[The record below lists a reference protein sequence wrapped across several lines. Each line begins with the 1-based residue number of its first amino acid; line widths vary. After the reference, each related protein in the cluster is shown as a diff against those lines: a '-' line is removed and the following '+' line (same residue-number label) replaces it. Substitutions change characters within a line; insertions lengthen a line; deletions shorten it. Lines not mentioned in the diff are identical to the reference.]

1 MKTNIYFFSG
11 TGNSLHVAK
20 ELGEKISDAEVI
32 PMTSLLGENSVEAGQ
47 RTGFVFP
54 IHLAMAPAP
63 VVDFVK
69 RLDLS
74 STEYIFAVA
83 TRAGSRHRVFKD
95 LENILTLQHRQLD
108 SSFTLNM
115 GSNDPKFKGWKPP
128 TSAELETID
137 VEINKSMDFIAKTVV
152 NNEKVTEKDID
163 YTNNMPFF
171 PVLSIFLPF
180 IVRFFNVEFYSD
192 GNCSGC
198 GTCSRICLSNRIRLA
213 DGKSEWMKDVQCYFC
228 NACLNF
234 CPESAVQIKSTR
246 MFKSYTQD
254 NGRYSHPYADVGD
267 VAAQKMKEF

>member
-1 MKTNIYFFSG
+1 MKTKIYFFSG

-20 ELGEKISDAEVI
+20 ELGEKIPDAEVI
-32 PMTSLLGENSVEAGQ
+32 PMTSLLGEDSVESGQ

-69 RLDLS
+69 KLDLS
-74 STEYIFAVA
+74 SAEYIFAVA
-83 TRAGSRHRVFKD
+83 TRAGSQHRAFKD
-95 LENILTLQHRQLD
+95 LDNILTRQDRRLD
-108 SSFTLNM
+108 SYFTLNM

-128 TSAELETID
+128 TSEDLERID
-137 VEINKSMDFIAKTVV
+137 TEINRSMDSIAETVV
-152 NNEKVTEKDID
+152 SNEKEIEKDVD
-163 YTNNMPFF
+163 YKTNVPFF
-171 PVLSIFLPF
+171 SVLSIFLPA

-198 GTCSRICLSNRIRLA
+198 GTCSRICLSNRIRLV
-213 DGKSEWMKDVQCYFC
+213 DGKSEWMEDVQCYFC

-234 CPESAVQIKSTR
+234 CPEFAVQIKSTR
-246 MFKSYTQD
+246 IFKSYTQD
-254 NGRYSHPYADVGD
+254 NDRYSHPYADVGD